1 MRFVEDVIITGRGRE
16 AVFAYVSDF
25 NLAHEWRTE
34 VVESRMLP
42 NGPMHR
48 GSLLI
53 EVAKVAGR
61 RVVTESVVDDHEF
74 PDRWTF
80 AHQQGPV
87 PVSGGFVFR
96 DARDGVRVSYTL
108 NLPLRGLWVLL
119 TPYLGWSGR
128 RTIRASLSALEQIMS
143 GRSAAAEAQH
153 LDAPHAGDVVSPE
166 GK

>member
-16 AVFAYVSDF
+16 EVFAYVSNF

-42 NGPMHR
+42 HGPMHH

-61 RVVTESVVDDHEF
+61 RVITESVVDHHEF

-80 AHQQGPV
+80 AHQRGPV
-87 PVSGGFVFR
+87 PVSGGFVLR

-108 NLPLRGLWVLL
+108 DLPLRGLWVLL
-119 TPYLGWSGR
+119 TPYLRWSGR
-128 RTIRASLSALEQIMS
+128 RTIQASLSALEQIMS
-143 GRSAAAEAQH
+143 GQSAAEGAQ
-153 LDAPHAGDVVSPE
+153 DRAAPHAGDVVRPH
-166 GK
+166 